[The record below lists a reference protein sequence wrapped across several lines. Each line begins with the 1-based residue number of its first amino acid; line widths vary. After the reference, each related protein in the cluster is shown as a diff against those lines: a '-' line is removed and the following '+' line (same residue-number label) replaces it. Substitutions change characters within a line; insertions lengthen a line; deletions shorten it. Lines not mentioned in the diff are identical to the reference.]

1 MRETVLVAVHIT
13 SQVRPGSNLS
23 YRALLLSVN
32 DTGSFTWF
40 FIMERSSKS
49 KQLVRLKGRSEPSCC
64 SGRWVTMG

>member
-1 MRETVLVAVHIT
+1 MRETVLGAVHAT
-13 SQVRPGSNLS
+13 SQVRPYSNLS

-40 FIMERSSKS
+40 FMMERSSKG
-49 KQLVRLKGRSEPSCC
+49 KQLVRLKERSEPSCY